1 LHLFTLW
8 EAQFVT
14 EGIIYGTLEHLRKG
28 RHLVQKINKFSPF
41 TFILAL
47 TLVLGVSSWVS
58 PGAVV
63 VQTPTSTAMPP
74 KTPTPTEDSW
84 IIVDLPPDAS
94 QLEYGTE
101 VYRLVCKACHGDKGQ
116 GLTDDWRAQW
126 APQDQN
132 CWQSKCHALNHPPDG
147 FYLPA
152 SPAVVG
158 PPLLIFET
166 ALDLYNYIHKYMPW
180 HDRGSMTEKESWSVT
195 AYILKINNIDPGPE
209 LNADTAAKIL
219 LRAKS
224 AQPASPPPTVAASEQ
239 DETSN
244 LQDKNVGSISPFWM
258 IAIIATTALVL
269 IGVFLLNRR
278 SAK

>member
-1 LHLFTLW
+1 MREIKKL
-8 EAQFVT
+8 
-14 EGIIYGTLEHLRKG
+14 
-28 RHLVQKINKFSPF
+28 SPF
-41 TFILAL
+41 LFVLAL
-47 TLVLGVSSWVS
+47 TLVLGISGWIS

-63 VQTPTSTAMPP
+63 KMQTPTATATPS
-74 KTPTPTEDSW
+74 KTSMPTEDSW

-147 FYLPA
+147 FYMPA

-158 PPLLIFET
+158 PPLMIFET
-166 ALDLYNYIHKYMPW
+166 ALDLYNYIHTRMPW
-180 HDRGSMTEKESWSVT
+180 HDPGSMLESESWSVT
-195 AYILKINNIDPGPE
+195 AYILKINGIDPGPE

-224 AQPASPPPTVAASEQ
+224 AQPASPPTAVAQSDQ
-239 DETSN
+239 DSTNNFHDEN
-244 LQDKNVGSISPFWM
+244 DGNISPFWTV
-258 IAIIATTALVL
+258 AIIATVALVL
-269 IGVFLLNRR
+269 VGVFLLTRR
-278 SAK
+278 SAKRY